1 MTINSRDYDL
11 NERREMARKRDDI
24 GEDGRPEDPT
34 EME

>member
-1 MTINSRDYDL
+1 MTISPRDYDL
-11 NERREMARKRDDI
+11 NELREMARKRGDV